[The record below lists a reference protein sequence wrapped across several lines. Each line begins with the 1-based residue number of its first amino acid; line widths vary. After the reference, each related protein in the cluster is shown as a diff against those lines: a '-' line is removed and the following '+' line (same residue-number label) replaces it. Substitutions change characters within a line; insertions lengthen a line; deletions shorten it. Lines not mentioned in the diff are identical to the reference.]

1 MLKQYTV
8 ELEGQE
14 EFYEKIL
21 PMVAPELTRDEVQ
34 SHNNDGVLNG
44 NILEFKLFIND
55 LDAVLFQSIK
65 YLSQLRIKGIPVPAT
80 ILLVS
85 LNDGKVYQFK
95 SENYFTHIETVY
107 FGGASKQNSGFSA
120 KSAERTFSLKN
131 QLDVV
136 DLVNVLRQNSFMKV
150 RIDENDIVGWAE
162 TFYRMRPKANKGAFI
177 GDNTGEVRTLGEIR
191 HPDVLKDWILAY
203 EGESNE
209 KFKYLMDKLNDKLH
223 KKNLGAF
230 YTPPIYAKKS
240 VELVRKAIE
249 RVPNGYD
256 YVIIDRSAGTGNL
269 EANLSDDELS
279 HTIVSTYEYYEY
291 KVLVELVGSK
301 VRAVIPPM
309 ELQDTFNDG
318 LVRGA
323 NALSEEY
330 LENPIIKSYV
340 DDPKTTII
348 LFENPPYAET
358 TGVEHQRYKKSK
370 RSSTWKQDFVPN
382 AMKKAIRGSLNG
394 SASNDMG
401 NAFIWSAFEYYLR
414 QPTDSYIVYSP
425 VKYWKAQHLI
435 NKAFGGGFAFNRKHF
450 HTNINATIMVA
461 LWYNDYSDTK
471 EISISAYDIVE
482 NDEKEKIL
490 DHQGELPIKRIYKT
504 FSQEIY
510 DKRTDIDDAIGLV
523 ANLNGTERALGS
535 TGIRVKKPLKNKNII
550 GYMVANGVNFDNPD
564 LNTTLLR
571 VAQYNGNG
579 FYLRSDNYLEK
590 LPAFAAGRY
599 ITFNP
604 KWTERARIFKTADGY
619 DHFLKDYRD
628 KKVDQFVNNVLL
640 FTALHTHNH
649 IRSFVGSDGDLY
661 KNELSFDNNLGQT
674 LAAQDLRY
682 ELLDEDS
689 KVLIEDWEW
698 VLKLAKKSDEYDDK
712 FNYGVFQIS
721 DEINLSWKDQN
732 TDRTVYKYPELNGAL
747 NTLKDHT
754 KLFYNNKIVPELFK
768 YKFLK

>member
-21 PMVAPELTRDEVQ
+21 PMVDPELTRDEVQ

-44 NILEFKLFIND
+44 NILEFKLYIND
-55 LDAVLFQSIK
+55 LDAVLFQSVK

-80 ILLVS
+80 ILLIS
-85 LNDGKVYQFK
+85 LNNGKVYQFN
-95 SENYFTHIETVY
+95 SADYFAYIETVY
-107 FGGASKQNSGFSA
+107 LGGASKKNSGFSA
-120 KSAERTFSLKN
+120 KKPERTFNLEN
-131 QLDVV
+131 QVDVV
-136 DLVNVLRQNSFMKV
+136 DLVTILRRKSFMKV
-150 RIDENDIVGWAE
+150 TIDENDIVGWAE

-191 HPDVLKDWILAY
+191 RPDVLKDWILAY
-203 EGESNE
+203 EGNSNE

-230 YTPPIYAKKS
+230 YTPSIYAKKS
-240 VELVRKAIE
+240 VELVRKAIG

-291 KVLVELVGSK
+291 KVLVERLGAK
-301 VRAVIPPM
+301 VRAVIPPT

-340 DDPKTTII
+340 DNPKTTII

-358 TGVEHQRYKKSK
+358 TGVEHQRSGKSK
-370 RSSTWKQDFVPN
+370 SSSKWKQDFVPN
-382 AMKKAIRGSLNG
+382 AMKSAIRGSLNG

-425 VKYWKAQHLI
+425 VKYWKSQHLI
-435 NKAFGGGFAFNRKHF
+435 NKSFGGGFAFNRKHF
-450 HTNINATIMVA
+450 HTTINATIMVA
-461 LWYNDYSDTK
+461 LWYNDYSDIK
-471 EISISAYDIVE
+471 EISISAFDVIE
-482 NDEKEKIL
+482 NDKKGKEL
-490 DHQGELPIKRIYKT
+490 DYQGELPIKRIYKT

-510 DKRTDIDDAIGLV
+510 DKRTDVNDTAGLV
-523 ANLNGTERALGS
+523 ANLNGTERALETKGV
-535 TGIRVKKPLKNKNII
+535 RVKKPLKNKNII

-571 VAQYNGNG
+571 MAQYNGNG
-579 FYLRSDNYLEK
+579 FYLRVDNYLEK

-599 ITFNP
+599 ITFNS

-619 DHFLKDYRD
+619 NRFLKDYRANKID
-628 KKVDQFVNNVLL
+628 EFVNNILL
-640 FTALHTHNH
+640 FTVLHTHNH

-661 KNELSFDNNLGQT
+661 KNELSLDNNLGQT
-674 LAAQDLRY
+674 LATKDLRY
-682 ELLDEDS
+682 DLLDNYS
-689 KVLIEDWEW
+689 KVLLEDWDR
-698 VLKLAKKSDEYDDK
+698 VLTLAKNADEYDNR

-721 DEINLSWKDQN
+721 DEINVSSKDAN
-732 TDRTVYKYPELNGAL
+732 TDRVVYKYPELNGAL
-747 NTLKDHT
+747 NTLKNHT
-754 KLFYNNKIVPELFK
+754 KELYINKIVPELFE
-768 YKFLK
+768 YEFLK